1 MAHLLR
7 SISFKIFGVAVG
19 LLVLM
24 ALASGWS
31 MYTTAQVN
39 RQLATLSEALLPLAL
54 ALEDVSDEILRGE
67 LSLREAAAGT
77 LAERDCAAR
86 FGEHE
91 RAVRRLLDDATA
103 LQKRGAALA
112 VLERNKL
119 QFARLSSMLENI
131 GRSHARYLRDVRA
144 LCSAA
149 GTADGRAADQAAQL
163 ALVHA
168 DAQDINELVAAASS
182 EMSAFVSAGAIIVEG
197 NQATALRA
205 NAAMIVIAALVGLLL
220 AWVVSRGLTRPI
232 GRLREAAR
240 AVQRGDLDGELQVTS
255 RDEIGDVS
263 IAFNQ
268 MVGELR
274 DKERIKQTFGQYVDP
289 RIVNSLIEGRADQ
302 ASGGE
307 KQIVTVYFSDLV
319 AFTSLAERLSPGG
332 LVTLINDYF
341 DTMSAPIRER
351 NGIIDKYIGD
361 SVMAFWTVPFAP
373 PTEQAALACAAALTQ
388 FHLLEDFRRRMP
400 DLIGLRQGLPLIDM
414 RVGMASGEAI
424 VGSVGGSA
432 SRSFTVMG
440 DTVNLG
446 SRLEG
451 SNKVYGTHILIDQNT
466 RDMAGDAIRVRG
478 IDRIAVKGKS
488 EPSSVYELLGMAGDP
503 LPFDEDLLAA
513 YAAGL
518 DAYLAGDWPQAQQH
532 FAECERLCPAD
543 SPSKVMKRRCEM
555 LTRRPPAT
563 WDGVWILTSK

>member
-19 LLVLM
+19 LLLIM
-24 ALASGWS
+24 AIASGWS

-39 RQLATLSEALLPLAL
+39 RQLATLSEALLPMAL
-54 ALEDVSDEILRGE
+54 MLEDVSDEILRGE
-67 LSLREAAAGT
+67 LSLREAAVGQLVAQECT
-77 LAERDCAAR
+77 AR
-86 FGEHE
+86 FAGHE
-91 RAVRRLLDDATA
+91 ATVTRLLTEAQR
-103 LQKRGAALA
+103 LQKRGAELA

-131 GRSHARYLRDVRA
+131 ERSHTRYQRDVKA
-144 LCSAA
+144 LCAA
-149 GTADGRAADQAAQL
+149 AAEPGDDAGPL
-163 ALVHA
+163 ALVRA
-168 DAQDINELVAAASS
+168 DASDINELVASASA
-182 EMSAFVSAGAIIVEG
+182 EMSAFVGAGASIIEA
-197 NQATALRA
+197 NQMTALKA
-205 NAAMIVIAALVGLLL
+205 NAAMIVAAAMVGLLL
-220 AWVVSRGLTRPI
+220 AWVVSRGMTRPI
-232 GRLREAAR
+232 GRLREAAH
-240 AVQRGDLDGELQVTS
+240 AVQRGELDTEVRVTS
-255 RDEIGDVS
+255 SDEIGDVS

-268 MVGELR
+268 MVVELR

-289 RIVNSLIEGRADQ
+289 RVVNNLIDGRADQ
-302 ASGGE
+302 ASSGE

-341 DTMSAPIRER
+341 STMSGPIRER

-361 SVMAFWTVPFAP
+361 SVMAFWTAPFAP
-373 PTEQAALACAAALTQ
+373 PTEQAPLACAAALAQ
-388 FHLLEDFRRRMP
+388 FRLLEDFRRRVP
-400 DLIGLRQGLPLIDM
+400 DLIGLRQGLPFIDM
-414 RVGMASGEAI
+414 RVGMASGDAI
-424 VGSVGGSA
+424 VGSVGGVS

-466 RDMAGDAIRVRG
+466 RDMAGDAIRVRP
-478 IDRIAVKGKS
+478 IDRIAVKGKT
-488 EPSSVYELLGMAGDP
+488 EPVQVYELLAMADEP
-503 LPFDEDLLAA
+503 LPFDEGVLPT

-518 DAYLAGDWPQAQQH
+518 EAYLAGDWPSARER
-532 FAECERLCPAD
+532 FGECERLCPED
-543 SPSKVMKRRCEM
+543 MPTKVMKKRCEM

>member
-1 MAHLLR
+1 MADLLR

-19 LLVLM
+19 LLVIM
-24 ALASGWS
+24 AVASGWS

-39 RQLATLSEALLPLAL
+39 RQLATLSEALLPMAL
-54 ALEDVSDEILRGE
+54 TLEDISDEILRGE
-67 LSLREAAAGT
+67 LSLREAASGQ
-77 LAERDCAAR
+77 LAAQECTAR
-86 FGEHE
+86 FASHE
-91 RAVRRLLDDATA
+91 AVVTKLIDDAKRLRA
-103 LQKRGAALA
+103 RGAELA

-119 QFARLSSMLENI
+119 QFARLGSMLENI
-131 GRSHARYLRDVRA
+131 ERSHARYLRDVHT
-144 LCSAA
+144 LCTP
-149 GTADGRAADQAAQL
+149 TADAGAGVAQL
-163 ALVHA
+163 SLVRA

-182 EMSAFVSAGAIIVEG
+182 EMSEFVGVGATIVEA
-197 NQATALRA
+197 NQGTALKA
-205 NAAMIVIAALVGLLL
+205 NALMIVAAALVGLLL
-220 AWVVSRGLTRPI
+220 AWVVSRGMTRPI
-232 GRLREAAR
+232 GRLREAAH
-240 AVQRGDLDGELQVTS
+240 AVQRGELDTEVQVTS

-268 MVGELR
+268 MVVELR

-289 RIVNSLIEGRADQ
+289 RVVNNLIDGRADQ
-302 ASGGE
+302 ASSGE

-341 DTMSAPIRER
+341 STMSAPIRER

-361 SVMAFWTVPFAP
+361 SVMAFWTAPFAP
-373 PTEQAALACAAALTQ
+373 PTEQAGLACAAALAQ
-388 FHLLEDFRRRMP
+388 FRLLEDFRRRVP
-400 DLIGLRQGLPLIDM
+400 DLIGLRQGLPHIDM
-414 RVGMASGEAI
+414 RVGMASGDAI
-424 VGSVGGSA
+424 VGSVGGVS

-466 RDMAGDAIRVRG
+466 RDMAGDAIRVRP
-478 IDRIAVKGKS
+478 IDCIAVKGKT
-488 EPSSVYELLGMAGDP
+488 EPVQVYELLAMANEP
-503 LPFDEDLLAA
+503 LPFDEGVLPA

-518 DAYLAGDWPQAQQH
+518 AAYLAGDWPGAREH
-532 FAECERLCPAD
+532 FAECERLCPEDMPA
-543 SPSKVMKRRCEM
+543 KVMKKRCEM